1 MSTLTDVLMIIGLF
15 TLRIGVPLAV
25 IVSLAYLLK
34 RLDRRW
40 EAEARKQ
47 MGITRPAEQGIE
59 QPARRSEVPEPTSQL
74 CSKAGISPQQSPT
87 DLTQV
92 RQPEV
97 ADRVNDDRRS

>member
-47 MGITRPAEQGIE
+47 MGITRPAEQGE
-59 QPARRSEVPEPTSQL
+59 APEPTSQL
-74 CSKAGISPQQSPT
+74 RSKAGISPQQSPT